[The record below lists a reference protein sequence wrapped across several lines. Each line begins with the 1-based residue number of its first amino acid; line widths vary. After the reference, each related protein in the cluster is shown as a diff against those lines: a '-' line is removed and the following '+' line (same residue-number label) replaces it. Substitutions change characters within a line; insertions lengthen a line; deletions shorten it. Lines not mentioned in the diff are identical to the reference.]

1 MDGGSPR
8 QPSEGLRAAR
18 EELRAVMAAALRR
31 QDTKGRLV
39 MGVNHEL
46 LIRSDL
52 TPAWDAGLPLSLPGP
67 SASSL
72 WINPSFGWT
81 EAEPDGCLRWYWLPL
96 KSDWT
101 PQVPN
106 LKFNL
111 LTVIVWLMTD
121 WSDFVA
127 KGDFCTYF
135 HNQSLKFSKVA
146 GKHCSTATDHLI
158 LLCQLDVAVAR
169 MAVFK
174 NQPGDSEWKRRE
186 SARLLAFKQQ
196 KLPHKV
202 SCKWILLQDAYYA
215 KHIETDFKC
224 KGSANT

>member
-1 MDGGSPR
+1 MHAHTHTHTRGQTKRWMDGGSPR

-31 QDTKGRLV
+31 QDTKGSLV

-52 TPAWDAGLPLSLPGP
+52 RPAWDAGLPLSLPGP

-72 WINPSFGWT
+72 WINPSFRWT

-106 LKFNL
+106 LKLNL

-121 WSDFVA
+121 WFQL
-127 KGDFCTYF
+127 FL
-135 HNQSLKFSKVA
+135 N
-146 GKHCSTATDHLI
+146 LI
-158 LLCQLDVAVAR
+158 LL
-169 MAVFK
+169 
-174 NQPGDSEWKRRE
+174 
-186 SARLLAFKQQ
+186 Q
-196 KLPHKV
+196 KEIFAHISTIKV
-202 SCKWILLQDAYYA
+202 
-215 KHIETDFKC
+215 
-224 KGSANT
+224 